1 MKAAEIRERLTKA
14 QAEIGKKL
22 VTIDKKT
29 LKIEKLTNELKDK
42 YNLNI
47 AGCKT
52 DNEKEQVLFKSD
64 IVRDSEPW
72 FKAYWTICDI
82 EHLEDDIKSLYQKIT
97 EKEATIKKYE
107 DALYKAE
114 AIENIFENE
123 IPESMKQMQT
133 ELVEEWDRFD
143 KERREFYRAKY
154 RELEYRE
161 FMRKYSFA
169 AYQRKNETDDE
180 IHNRNVRDAKTEILD
195 LYNRVKEITGEVTDW
210 SHIRLTSG
218 NSFPVLNGYVK
229 GVKGAADV
237 ESILAGGYNIQRL
250 HVRTLIHAR

>member
-29 LKIEKLTNELKDK
+29 LKIAKLTDELLTK
-42 YNLNI
+42 YGLDIRN
-47 AGCKT
+47 CKT
-52 DNEKEQVLFKSD
+52 DNEKEEVLFKSG

-82 EHLEDDIKSLYQKIT
+82 ENLEDSINDLYRKID
-97 EKEATIKKYE
+97 EKNATVKKYE

-114 AIENIFENE
+114 QLDKIFENE
-123 IPESMKQMQT
+123 IPESMKEMQT
-133 ELVEEWDRFD
+133 QLVEEWDRFD

-161 FMRKYSFA
+161 FMKKYSFA

-180 IHNRNVRDAKTEILD
+180 IHNRNVRDAKAEVLD

-218 NSFPVLNGYVK
+218 NSFPVLNGWVK
-229 GVKGAADV
+229 GVNGEANV

-250 HVRTLIHAR
+250 HVRTLVHAR

>member
-14 QAEIGKKL
+14 QADVEKKHT
-22 VTIDKKT
+22 TIEKKSN
-29 LKIEKLTNELKDK
+29 KIEKLIGELLTKF
-42 YNLNI
+42 NLDVRE
-47 AGCKT
+47 CKT
-52 DNEKEQVLFKSD
+52 DNERTKVLFESEL
-64 IVRDSEPW
+64 VRDSEPW
-72 FKAYWTICDI
+72 VKAYWTICDI
-82 EHLEDDIKSLYQKIT
+82 EHLEDDVKSLYQKIA

-114 AIENIFENE
+114 AIENVFENE

-161 FMRKYSFA
+161 FMKKYSFA

-180 IHNRNVRDAKTEILD
+180 IHNRNVRDAKAEILD

-229 GVKGAADV
+229 GINGAADV

-250 HVRTLIHAR
+250 HVRTLVHAR

>member
-1 MKAAEIRERLTKA
+1 MKTAEIRERLLKA
-14 QAEIGKKL
+14 EAEIGKKL

-52 DNEKEQVLFKSD
+52 DNEKERVLFESD

-82 EHLEDDIKSLYQKIT
+82 EHLEDDIKSLRCKIS
-97 EKEATIKKYE
+97 EKEATVKKYE

-114 AIENIFENE
+114 QLDKIFENE
-123 IPESMKQMQT
+123 IPESMRLMETQ
-133 ELVEEWDRFD
+133 LVEEWDRFD
-143 KERREFYRAKY
+143 KERREFYRAEYKK
-154 RELEYRE
+154 LEYRE
-161 FMRKYSFA
+161 FIRKYNYA
-169 AYQRKNETDDE
+169 AYQKKNETDDE
-180 IHNRNVRDAKTEILD
+180 IHKKNVRDAKAEILD
-195 LYNRVKEITGEVTDW
+195 LYNRVKDITGEVTDW
-210 SHIRLTSG
+210 SYIRLTSG

-229 GVKGAADV
+229 GVKGEAEV

-250 HVRTLIHAR
+250 HVRTLVHAR

>member
-14 QAEIGKKL
+14 QADVEKKHT
-22 VTIDKKT
+22 TIEKKSN
-29 LKIEKLTNELKDK
+29 KIEKLIGELLTKF
-42 YNLNI
+42 NLDVRE
-47 AGCKT
+47 CKT
-52 DNEKEQVLFKSD
+52 DNERKKVLFESEL
-64 IVRDSEPW
+64 VRDSEPW
-72 FKAYWTICDI
+72 VKAYWTICDI
-82 EHLEDDIKSLYQKIT
+82 KHLEDDVKSLYQKIA

-114 AIENIFENE
+114 AIENVFENE

-161 FMRKYSFA
+161 FMKKYSFA

-180 IHNRNVRDAKTEILD
+180 IHNRNVRDAKAEILD

-229 GVKGAADV
+229 GINGAADV

-250 HVRTLIHAR
+250 HVRTLVHAR